1 MNARSEPRLLEVED
15 LQVRFFTR
23 RGVAEA
29 VRNVSLSLDKGET
42 LGLVGESGSGKS
54 VTAQAIMGLIQLPG
68 KVTGGQIRWKGE
80 SLRGPAGA
88 RLARRIRGKE
98 VAMVFQD
105 PMTSLNPLFPVKTQ
119 IGEVLR
125 QHMGMNRRQAH
136 DRVIELLELVDMPSP
151 QRRAEQYPHEFSGG
165 MRQRIMIAMALA
177 CEPELLI
184 ADEPTTALD
193 VTIQAQILE
202 LIAEIQ
208 QRLGLAVL
216 LITHDLGVVAGV
228 CHRVAVMYGG
238 KIVETGPLAELFE
251 RPGHPYTTGLLRSTP
266 RLDLV
271 QHRLS
276 GIDGTPPELI
286 RPPAGCPFQPRCPLA
301 IDRCVEEM
309 PPLDRHEG
317 GREVACW
324 RAFAE
329 IAVQPAQGKRGV
341 G

>member
-1 MNARSEPRLLEVED
+1 VVIAIALSCNP
-15 LQVRFFTR
+15 
-23 RGVAEA
+23 
-29 VRNVSLSLDKGET
+29 SLIL
-42 LGLVGESGSGKS
+42 
-54 VTAQAIMGLIQLPG
+54 
-68 KVTGGQIRWKGE
+68 
-80 SLRGPAGA
+80 
-88 RLARRIRGKE
+88 
-98 VAMVFQD
+98 
-105 PMTSLNPLFPVKTQ
+105 
-119 IGEVLR
+119 
-125 QHMGMNRRQAH
+125 
-136 DRVIELLELVDMPSP
+136 
-151 QRRAEQYPHEFSGG
+151 
-165 MRQRIMIAMALA
+165 
-177 CEPELLI
+177 

-202 LIAEIQ
+202 LLRSVIREHNA
-208 QRLGLAVL
+208 AVM

-309 PPLDRHEG
+309 PPLDRHEA